1 MQLIYERGI
10 KLPPKKQ
17 KNKHSVFFAPLAFA
31 LVCAALIFVLGVFFQ
46 VNTIEVNGNSFYSD
60 SEVAEASGVAEGD
73 NLFFINRFSAAS
85 RIFAKLA
92 YVEGVSIDRKL
103 PSSLIIDVVES
114 EAIACVE
121 TDNGIWAVDRTCKL
135 LSKVSSED
143 AAALVQVKGFT
154 VENPVQGE
162 IISNPGI
169 DTTTISYLSDM
180 LRQISALNLRQ
191 SIEYIDM
198 SNAGSPEFDFL
209 GRFTVIMGAYENVP
223 YKFQLLIAA
232 VAGLQSGDCGTLDL
246 SIDEAAH
253 LTYD

>member
-1 MQLIYERGI
+1 M
-10 KLPPKKQ
+10 PPKKQ

-46 VNTIEVNGNSFYSD
+46 VKTIEVKGNSFYSD
-60 SEVAEASGVAEGD
+60 NEVAEASGVVQGD

-121 TDNGIWAVDRTCKL
+121 TDNGLWAIDRSCKL

-143 AAALVQVKGFT
+143 AAALVRIKGFT
-154 VENPVQGE
+154 LESPVQGE
-162 IISNPGI
+162 IISLAGS
-169 DTTTISYLSDM
+169 DAAAVSYLSDM
-180 LRQISALNLRQ
+180 LKQISALNMRQ

-198 SNAGSPEFDFL
+198 SDPGSPEFDYL
-209 GRFTVIMGAYENVP
+209 GRFTVIMGAYENIP

-246 SIDEAAH
+246 SIDESAH

>member
-1 MQLIYERGI
+1 M
-10 KLPPKKQ
+10 PPKKQ
-17 KNKHSVFFAPLAFA
+17 KNKHSIFFAPIAFA

-46 VNTIEVNGNSFYSD
+46 VKTIEVKGNDFYTD
-60 SEVAEASGVAEGD
+60 NEVAEASGVAIGD

-103 PSSLIIDVVES
+103 PGSLIIDLVES

-121 TDNGIWAVDRTCKL
+121 TDNGLWAVDRSCKL
-135 LSKVSSED
+135 LSKVSTAD
-143 AAALVQVKGFT
+143 AAALVRVKGFS
-154 VENPVQGE
+154 VDNPVQGE
-162 IISNPGI
+162 VIVIPGQ
-169 DTTTISYLSDM
+169 DASAVNYLSDM

-191 SIEYIDM
+191 SVEYIDM
-198 SNAGSPEFDFL
+198 SNVSGVKMDYL
-209 GRFTVIMGAYENVP
+209 DRFTVIFGSYDNIP
-223 YKFQLLIAA
+223 YKFQLMIAA
-232 VAGLQSGDCGTLDL
+232 VNGLQSGDCGTLDL